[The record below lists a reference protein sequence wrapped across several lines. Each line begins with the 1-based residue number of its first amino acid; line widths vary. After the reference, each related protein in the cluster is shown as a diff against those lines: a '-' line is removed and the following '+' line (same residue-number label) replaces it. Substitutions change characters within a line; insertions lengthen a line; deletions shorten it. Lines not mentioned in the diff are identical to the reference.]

1 MINVKVI
8 ADSIAPS
15 GVRLTTLSLTYPRF
29 IHAEFLTHRVFSRNA
44 SSSRAIPVAKTIE
57 RVEADWARPL
67 EFTLNKRGMQGDPFL
82 DYKALK
88 KAHRIWRDAM
98 LAAVKYAKKLNDLGI
113 HKQHVNRILE
123 PFSFISVVVTA
134 TDWDN
139 FFALRVHKDAQPEI
153 RMLADA
159 MYNMLQQSTP
169 QPISEGGWHLP
180 FLTDEELIEDSMKGL
195 GDDVTTAIKRSVAR
209 CARVSYN
216 NHEGKKSTLEEDL
229 RLYDRLLG
237 SQPIHASPAEHQ
249 AMAVSDAGVRS
260 GNFRGWIQYRK
271 TLQGENVDK
280 FIPGMFDE
288 PEV

>member
-169 QPISEGGWHLP
+169 QPILEGGWHLP

-216 NHEGKKSTLEEDL
+216 NHEGKKPTLEEDL